1 MRFIEE
7 CVNNRIRVLNTASR
21 ARFDFFNLK
30 ICLTPRY
37 ITCLPNTYR
46 AIDPKITD
54 AFPKLGVRSVV
65 GNSAVFERFGLTR
78 RDAVEKLI
86 EIAHVLFPKSM
97 ETYNKQFMMDY
108 HFHGGSF
115 PDSMFAGVLIA
126 PQSRRV
132 LQQFLMYLIS
142 LVEDKL
148 TLSNQIV
155 FNKKTVVIL

>member
-7 CVNNRIRVLNTASR
+7 CTNSRIRVLNTASSN
-21 ARFDFFNLK
+21 RFDFFNLK

-37 ITCLPNTYR
+37 ITCLPTTYR
-46 AIDPKITD
+46 AIDSKITD
-54 AFPKLGVRSVV
+54 AFPKLGMRSIV

-78 RDAVEKLI
+78 REAVDKMI
-86 EIAHVLFPKSM
+86 DIAYQLYPRPMTGFDRNYIIQHQIH
-97 ETYNKQFMMDY
+97 N
-108 HFHGGSF
+108 GSF
-115 PDSMFAGVLIA
+115 PDRILDTVLNTS
-126 PQSRRV
+126 QNRMV
-132 LQQFLMYLIS
+132 LQEFLLYLIS

>member
-1 MRFIEE
+1 MRFIEN
-7 CVNNRIRVLNTASR
+7 CNSAKTRVLNSSSNSIFA
-21 ARFDFFNLK
+21 FFNLRITIQSK
-30 ICLTPRY
+30 Y
-37 ITCLPNTYR
+37 ITCLSETFDD
-46 AIDPKITD
+46 IDPKIIK
-54 AFPKLGVRSVV
+54 AFPKLGTPTVL
-65 GNSAVFERFGLTR
+65 GNSAVYARFGLTR

-86 EIAHVLFPKSM
+86 EIAYILFPKSM
-97 ETYNKQFMMDY
+97 ETYNKQFMMDH
-108 HFHGGSF
+108 HFHDGSF
-115 PDSMFAGVLIA
+115 PESMFDGVLSA

>member
-1 MRFIEE
+1 MRFIEN
-7 CVNNRIRVLNTASR
+7 CNLAKIRVLNSSSSSR
-21 ARFDFFNLK
+21 FTFFNLR
-30 ICLTPRY
+30 ITIQSRY
-37 ITCLPNTYR
+37 ITCLNETFD
-46 AIDPKITD
+46 AIDPKIIK
-54 AFPKLGVRSVV
+54 AFPKLGTPTVP
-65 GNSAVFERFGLTR
+65 GNSAVYERFGLTR

-86 EIAHVLFPKSM
+86 EIAYIVFPKSM

-108 HFHGGSF
+108 YFHDGTF
-115 PDSMFAGVLIA
+115 PDSMLDGVLSD
-126 PQSRRV
+126 PQNRRV

>member
-1 MRFIEE
+1 MRFIEN
-7 CVNNRIRVLNTASR
+7 CSLAKTRVLNSSSSSR
-21 ARFDFFNLK
+21 FAFFNLR
-30 ICLTPRY
+30 IIIQSRY
-37 ITCLPNTYR
+37 ITCLNETFD
-46 AIDPKITD
+46 AIDPKIIK
-54 AFPKLGVRSVV
+54 AFPKLGTPNVL
-65 GNSAVFERFGLTR
+65 GNSAVYERFGLTR

-97 ETYNKQFMMDY
+97 ETYNKQFMMDH
-108 HFHGGSF
+108 HFHDGSF
-115 PDSMFAGVLIA
+115 PDSMFAGVLSA
-126 PQSRRV
+126 TQNRMV

>member
-1 MRFIEE
+1 MRFIEN
-7 CVNNRIRVLNTASR
+7 CNLAKIRVLNSSSSSR
-21 ARFDFFNLK
+21 FAFFNLR
-30 ICLTPRY
+30 IIIQSRY
-37 ITCLPNTYR
+37 ITCLNETFDS
-46 AIDPKITD
+46 IDPKIIK
-54 AFPKLGVRSVV
+54 AFPKLGTPTVP
-65 GNSAVFERFGLTR
+65 GNSAVYERFGLTR

-86 EIAHVLFPKSM
+86 EIAHVLFPESM
-97 ETYNKQFMMDY
+97 ETYNKQFMMDH
-108 HFHGGSF
+108 HFHNGSF
-115 PDSMFAGVLIA
+115 PDSMFAGVLSD

>member
-7 CVNNRIRVLNTASR
+7 CINSRIRVLNTASSV
-21 ARFDFFNLK
+21 RFDFFNLK

-46 AIDPKITD
+46 DIDPKIID
-54 AFPKLGVRSVV
+54 AFPKLGVCSIV

-78 RDAVEKLI
+78 REAVDKMI
-86 EIAHVLFPKSM
+86 DIAYQLYPRPMTGFDRNYIIQNHI
-97 ETYNKQFMMDY
+97 NN
-108 HFHGGSF
+108 GSF
-115 PDSMFAGVLIA
+115 PDRIFDTVLNTS
-126 PQSRRV
+126 QNRMV
-132 LQQFLMYLIS
+132 LQEFLLYLIS

>member
-1 MRFIEE
+1 MRFIEN
-7 CVNNRIRVLNTASR
+7 CNSAKTRVLNSSSSSR
-21 ARFDFFNLK
+21 FAFFNLR
-30 ICLTPRY
+30 ITLQTRY
-37 ITCLPNTYR
+37 ITCLNETFD
-46 AIDPKITD
+46 AIDPKIIK
-54 AFPKLGVRSVV
+54 AFPKLGTPTVP
-65 GNSAVFERFGLTR
+65 GNSAVYERFGLTR

-86 EIAHVLFPKSM
+86 EIAYILFPKSM
-97 ETYNKQFMMDY
+97 EIYNKQFMMDH

-115 PDSMFAGVLIA
+115 PDSMFAGVLSD

>member
-1 MRFIEE
+1 MRFIEN
-7 CVNNRIRVLNTASR
+7 CNLAKTRVLNSSSSSR
-21 ARFDFFNLK
+21 FAFFNLR
-30 ICLTPRY
+30 ITIQSRY
-37 ITCLPNTYR
+37 ITCLPTTYR
-46 AIDPKITD
+46 AIDSKITD
-54 AFPKLGVRSVV
+54 AFPKLGVRSIV

-86 EIAHVLFPKSM
+86 EIAHVLFPERMKI
-97 ETYNKQFMMDY
+97 YNKQFMMDH
-108 HFHGGSF
+108 HFHDGSF
-115 PDSMFAGVLIA
+115 PDSMFVGILSA

>member
-7 CVNNRIRVLNTASR
+7 CVNNRIRVLNTASS

-37 ITCLPNTYR
+37 ITCLPTTYR
-46 AIDPKITD
+46 AIDSKITD
-54 AFPKLGVRSVV
+54 AFPKLGVRNVV
-65 GNSAVFERFGLTR
+65 GNSAVYERFGLTR

-86 EIAHVLFPKSM
+86 EIAHVLFPESM
-97 ETYNKQFMMDY
+97 KIYNKQFMMDH
-108 HFHGGSF
+108 HFHNGSF
-115 PDSMFAGVLIA
+115 PDSMFAGVLSA

-132 LQQFLMYLIS
+132 LQQFLLYLIS

>member
-7 CVNNRIRVLNTASR
+7 CTNSRIRVLNTASSD
-21 ARFDFFNLK
+21 RFDFFNLK

-37 ITCLPNTYR
+37 ITCLPTTYR
-46 AIDPKITD
+46 AIDSKITD

-86 EIAHVLFPKSM
+86 EIAHVLFPESM
-97 ETYNKQFMMDY
+97 KIYNKQFMMDH
-108 HFHGGSF
+108 HFHDGSF
-115 PDSMFAGVLIA
+115 PDSMFAGVLSA
-126 PQSRRV
+126 PQNRRL

>member
-7 CVNNRIRVLNTASR
+7 CTNSRIRVLNTAASD
-21 ARFDFFNLK
+21 RFDFFSLK

-37 ITCLPNTYR
+37 ITCLPTTYR
-46 AIDPKITD
+46 AIDSKITD
-54 AFPKLGVRSVV
+54 AFPKLGVRSIV

-78 RDAVEKLI
+78 RDAVDKLI
-86 EIAHVLFPKSM
+86 EIAYILFPKSM
-97 ETYNKQFMMDY
+97 ETYNKQFMMDH
-108 HFHGGSF
+108 HFHDGSF
-115 PDSMFAGVLIA
+115 PESMFAGVLSD
-126 PQSRRV
+126 PQNRRV

>member
-7 CVNNRIRVLNTASR
+7 CTNSRIRVLNAASS

-30 ICLTPRY
+30 ICLTSRY
-37 ITCLPNTYR
+37 ITCLPSTYR
-46 AIDPKITD
+46 AIDPKITN
-54 AFPKLGVRSVV
+54 AFPKLGVRNVV
-65 GNSAVFERFGLTR
+65 GNSAVYERFGLTR

-86 EIAHVLFPKSM
+86 EIAHVIFPESM
-97 ETYNKQFMMDY
+97 KIYNKQFMMDH
-108 HFHGGSF
+108 HFHNGSF
-115 PDSMFAGVLIA
+115 PDSMFAGVLSA

-132 LQQFLMYLIS
+132 LQQFLLYLIS

>member
-7 CVNNRIRVLNTASR
+7 CTNSRIRVLNTAASD
-21 ARFDFFNLK
+21 RFDFFNLK

-37 ITCLPNTYR
+37 ITCLPTTYR
-46 AIDPKITD
+46 AIDSKITD
-54 AFPKLGVRSVV
+54 AFPKLGVRSIV
-65 GNSAVFERFGLTR
+65 GNSAVYERFGLTR
-78 RDAVEKLI
+78 RDAVDKLI
-86 EIAHVLFPKSM
+86 EIAYILFPKSM
-97 ETYNKQFMMDY
+97 ETYNKQFMMDH

-115 PDSMFAGVLIA
+115 PGSMFDGVLSD